1 MRVEWGA
8 DHQPEVLPVMSPSA
22 AIPFDNTYVR
32 LPARFYSLQ
41 SPTPVAAPALI
52 RANDALAH
60 LLQIDPA
67 WLHTSDALAV
77 FAGNTVPPNAQ
88 PIATVYA
95 GHQFGGWNPQLG
107 DGRAILLGE
116 VVGTD
121 GRRYDIQLK
130 GAGETPYSR
139 NGDGRS
145 PLGPVLR
152 EYIVSEAMAALGVPT
167 TRSLAAVTS
176 GERVVRDSLLPGGVL
191 TRVASSHI
199 RIGTFQFFT
208 SRNDDE
214 AVRLL
219 AGHVIARHYPQS
231 ANAENPYRALLDAAI
246 ARQAR
251 LIAQW
256 QSIGFIHGVM
266 NTDNMLL
273 CGETID
279 YGPCAFMDAFHPG
292 TVFSSIDH
300 RGRYAYQNQ
309 PAIAQWNLSWL
320 AQSLLPLLAENREAA
335 LEIARA
341 SISGFVGEFDTAY
354 RPTMLGKL
362 GLHVANDENIALLN
376 DLLQRMDQASADFT
390 LTFRTLADLADESA
404 AEGIAALYEM
414 PGQVAQWLP
423 GWRAAL
429 AREPVA
435 AGERQRQMRAV
446 NPAFIPRN
454 HQVEAAIDA
463 AVTRSDF
470 APFYRLVERL
480 ARPFVF
486 DPDDAP
492 YALPPRP
499 DQVVARTF
507 CGT

>member
-1 MRVEWGA
+1 MNPFTA
-8 DHQPEVLPVMSPSA
+8 IPFDNT

-32 LPARFYSLQ
+32 LPDRLHSKQA
-41 SPTPVAAPALI
+41 PTPVAAPSLI
-52 RANDALAH
+52 RINRALAQH
-60 LLQIDPA
+60 LHIDADWLETAEALQ
-67 WLHTSDALAV
+67 V
-77 FAGNTVPPNAQ
+77 FAGNAVPPNAR

-116 VVGTD
+116 VVGAD

-130 GAGETPYSR
+130 GAGPTPYSR

-167 TRSLAAVTS
+167 TRSLAAVAS
-176 GERVVRDSLLPGGVL
+176 GERVVRESLLPGGVL

-199 RIGTFQFFT
+199 RIGTFQFF
-208 SRNDDE
+208 SARNDVE

-219 AGHVIARHYPQS
+219 ADHVIARHYS
-231 ANAENPYRALLDAAI
+231 AAAQAENPYRALLDAVI

-292 TVFSSIDH
+292 TVYSSIDH

-309 PAIAQWNLSWL
+309 PGIAQWNLSWL
-320 AQSLLPLLAENREAA
+320 AQALLPLLADDAA
-335 LEIARA
+335 LAVARA

-354 RPTMLGKL
+354 RQTMLRKL
-362 GLHVANDENIALLN
+362 GLQEATEANLALLD
-376 DLLQRMDQASADFT
+376 DLLQRMDQAGVDFT
-390 LTFRTLADLADESA
+390 LTLRMLADLADESA

-414 PGQVAQWLP
+414 PAPIAQWLP
-423 GWRAAL
+423 DWRAAL
-429 AREPVA
+429 AREPLA
-435 AGERQRQMRAV
+435 ASERQRRMRAV
-446 NPAFIPRN
+446 SPAFIPRN
-454 HQVEAAIDA
+454 HQVEAAIEA

-470 APFYRLVERL
+470 EPFHRLVDRL
-480 ARPFVF
+480 ARPFEF
-486 DPDDAP
+486 DPDDAT